1 MCLFFLALYCL
12 SFDLRLFDLA
22 LSVLRLPT
30 FWPCIVCPSTY
41 DFLALYCLSFNLRRF
56 GLVLSVL
63 RLTTTDYTFDIFK
76 LFLHT
81 RIHWC
86 NYHTPWNYETI
97 PCMYALSYF
106 IYQVLSKFVATFSE
120 PLVFKKWFSIFN
132 SKRYGIAYLNVLF
145 AYFGLWWK

>member
-1 MCLFFLALYCL
+1 MFCIPLFSLMYLFFLALYCL
-12 SFDLRLFDLA
+12 SFDLRLLA
-22 LSVLRLPT
+22 LYCLSFNLRLFGLVLSVLRLPT

-41 DFLALYCLSFNLRRF
+41 DFLALYCLSFDFRLF

-86 NYHTPWNYETI
+86 NYHTPWNYQTI
-97 PCMYALSYF
+97 PYMYMCMYFPISF
-106 IYQVLSKFVATFSE
+106 IKFY
-120 PLVFKKWFSIFN
+120 
-132 SKRYGIAYLNVLF
+132 RNVL
-145 AYFGLWWK
+145 LLSVNH